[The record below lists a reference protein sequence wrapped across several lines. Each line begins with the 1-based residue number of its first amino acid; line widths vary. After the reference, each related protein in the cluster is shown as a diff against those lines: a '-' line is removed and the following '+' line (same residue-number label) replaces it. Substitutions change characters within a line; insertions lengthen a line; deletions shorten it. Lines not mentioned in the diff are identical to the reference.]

1 MLLLLTFLVALIC
14 WKLFKFSFKLFL
26 PLLLAVFFI
35 GLVFKL
41 IFFSIPIVLI
51 LLVFYLWKRSN
62 I

>member
-14 WKLFKFSFKLFL
+14 WKLFKLSFKLFL
-26 PLLLAVFFI
+26 PLLLVVFFI

-41 IFFSIPIVLI
+41 IFFSVPIVLI

>member
-1 MLLLLTFLVALIC
+1 MLFLTLLVALIC

-26 PLLLAVFFI
+26 PLLLVVLFI

-41 IFFSIPIVLI
+41 IFFSKQIVI
-51 LLVFYLWKRSN
+51 

>member
-1 MLLLLTFLVALIC
+1 MLFLTLLIALIC

-26 PLLLAVFFI
+26 PLLLVVFFI